1 MNEKIKLFIPHIAA
15 IIIFIVFSSV
25 YFSPLFNGY
34 NLKQNDIKQF
44 QGMSKEIV
52 DYRTQNNKE
61 PLWTNSMFSGMPA
74 YQISVI
80 HQNNYLIKVDR
91 LLQLNFALPR
101 PVGLL
106 FIAMLGFYIFALC
119 LRINPWLG
127 IVGAVAFG
135 FSTINI
141 LYIGAGHMT
150 KVNAIAY
157 MAPALGGLIL
167 AFRGKWL
174 LGSVIFAL
182 FFGLNLT
189 ANHLQMTYYL
199 VFLLFAVAVAEGIR
213 LLIEKKYLYLGKA
226 IGGLAIGGVLGLLPS
241 SSNLQTTLEY
251 SKYTTRGA
259 TDLTIE
265 PKGQNKNQSKKE
277 GLDVDYILEYN
288 YGKGEI
294 LSLIAPNAKGA
305 KDDYLGNDE
314 DIMMN
319 VDPSYAQQIGQM
331 NHYWGGQRMSG
342 GAIYFGAVM
351 FVFFL
356 FGLIFLKDSLRWP
369 FLAISILCLALAAK
383 DPGGL
388 NDFFIHKF
396 PLYNKFRDS
405 KMILVLLQLII
416 PALGIIF
423 LDRFFKA
430 DFSIDFSGL
439 NSQINSKNKI
449 LFRQIEKA
457 KIAGVCSGL
466 SEYFKI
472 DVKIIRILFLIMTF
486 IFGLGPIAY
495 LIFWSSIPP
504 NYVEKKI
511 SSNEIIGN
519 KISFLIVSCTITT
532 LLIILFAFPSISGS
546 FLRSDEIQ
554 QFNQATKGVTDVQNL
569 SFINGLKTELIKV
582 RTDIYKAELGRTLFL
597 VLLGIGIILISVYTK
612 ISKYL
617 IIAVAFICIAVDN
630 IGVSKRYLN
639 NEETEGVY
647 TSYEEENASILPT
660 LPQQADLS
668 ILQEEQVN
676 VPNFTKKVQDF
687 KSNMINSGT
696 YKQLSDDNLM
706 NQLAAF
712 SVLNLNT
719 NYRVLNFSGPFN
731 ETNTSYFHKSI
742 GGYHGAKL
750 KRYQELIDFYL
761 ADEINVIN
769 KEISEVKNV
778 KLREYASTM
787 NISKEQ
793 AQGVFDSIQ
802 INELPVQNANVMNM
816 LNVKYIHVDKTKKAV
831 KNTNTN
837 GNAWFAQRIIRVK
850 SANEEMLA
858 LGKNDL
864 KTTAIIH
871 QEFKNVNSD
880 YKLDSNAK
888 IELTKYDVTEM
899 TYKSKN
905 SVKAAAI
912 FSEIYYPEGWNCY
925 LDGKKIENFRTNY
938 VLRGAMIPAGSHV
951 ITWRFEPKSFETSS
965 TWSLIGSILTLV
977 IFVGVCSMEVK
988 SLKFDQVRN
997 DEK

>member
-1 MNEKIKLFIPHIAA
+1 MNEKIKLLIPHVAA
-15 IIIFIVFSSV
+15 LIIFIVFSSV
-25 YFSPLFNGY
+25 YFSPLFNGF

-52 DYRTQNNKE
+52 DYRIQNEKE

-101 PVGLL
+101 PVGLMFL
-106 FIAMLGFYIFALC
+106 AMLGFYIFALC
-119 LRINPWLG
+119 LRVNPWLG
-127 IVGAVAFG
+127 IVGAIAFG

-199 VFLLFAVAVAEGIR
+199 VFLLFAVALAEGIR
-213 LLIEKKYLYLGKA
+213 LLIEKNYLDLGKA
-226 IGGLAIGGVLGLLPS
+226 VGGLAIGGVLGLLPS
-241 SSNLQTTLEY
+241 FSNLQTTLEY

-265 PKGQNKNQSKKE
+265 PKGQTKKQSKKE

-331 NHYWGGQRMSG
+331 NRYWGGQRMSG
-342 GAIYFGAVM
+342 GAIYFGVVM

-369 FLAISILCLALAAK
+369 FLAVSLLCLLLAAK
-383 DPGGL
+383 DPGGM

-405 KMILVLLQLII
+405 KMILVLLQVMI

-423 LDRFFKA
+423 LDRFFKKENVWG
-430 DFSIDFSGL
+430 DKKSL
-439 NSQINSKNKI
+439 
-449 LFRQIEKA
+449 L
-457 KIAGVCSGL
+457 IAGGAITFLGL
-466 SEYFKI
+466 
-472 DVKIIRILFLIMTF
+472 
-486 IFGLGPIAY
+486 
-495 LIFWSSIPP
+495 
-504 NYVEKKI
+504 
-511 SSNEIIGN
+511 
-519 KISFLIVSCTITT
+519 
-532 LLIILFAFPSISGS
+532 ILFAFPSISGS

-554 QFNQATKGVTDVQNL
+554 QFSQATKGVTDVQNL
-569 SFINGLKTELIKV
+569 SFINGLKSELIKV

-597 VLLGIGIILISVYTK
+597 ALLAIGIILISVYTK
-612 ISKYL
+612 ISKYVV
-617 IIAVAFICIAVDN
+617 IAFAFICITADN
-630 IGVSKRYLN
+630 IGISKRYLN

-660 LPQQADLS
+660 FPQQADLT
-668 ILQEEQVN
+668 ILQEEQDN
-676 VPNFTKKVQDF
+676 VPNFASKVQNF
-687 KSNMINSGT
+687 KSKIMNTREFES
-696 YKQLSDDNLM
+696 LSDDNLLS
-706 NQLAAF
+706 QLAAF
-712 SVLNLNT
+712 SVLSLNT

-769 KEISEVKNV
+769 KEISAVKNV

-816 LNVKYIHVDKTKKAV
+816 LNVKYIHIDKTKKAV
-831 KNTNTN
+831 KNTNAF
-837 GNAWFAQRIIRVK
+837 GNAWFAQKIVRVK

-858 LGKNDL
+858 LSKNDL
-864 KTTAIIH
+864 KRTAIIH
-871 QEFKNVNSD
+871 QEFKNVNSAT
-880 YKLDSNAK
+880 KTDSNAQIK
-888 IELTKYDVTEM
+888 LIKYDLREM
-899 TYKSKN
+899 TYKSNN
-905 SVKAAAI
+905 SVAAAAI

-925 LDGKKIENFRTNY
+925 LDGKTIENFRANY
-938 VLRGAMIPAGSHV
+938 VLRGVVIPAGSHT
-951 ITWRFEPKSFETSS
+951 ISWKFEPKSFEKSS
-965 TWSLIGSILTLV
+965 TWSLIGSILTLI
-977 IFVGVCSMEVK
+977 IFIGVCSLEIK
-988 SLKFDQVRN
+988 NFSFDQVKK
-997 DEK
+997 D

>member
-1 MNEKIKLFIPHIAA
+1 MNEKIKLIIPHVAA
-15 IIIFIVFSSV
+15 LIIFVVFSSV

-52 DYRTQNNKE
+52 DYRIQNGNE
-61 PLWTNSMFSGMPA
+61 PLWTNAMFSGMPA

-80 HQNNYLIKVDR
+80 HHNNYLIKVDR
-91 LLQLNFALPR
+91 FLQFNFALTR
-101 PVGLL
+101 PVGLMFL
-106 FIAMLGFYIFALC
+106 AMLGFYIFALC
-119 LRINPWLG
+119 LRVNPWLG
-127 IVGAVAFG
+127 IVGAIAFG

-182 FFGLNLT
+182 FFGLNIT

-213 LLIEKKYLYLGKA
+213 LLIEKKYLDLGKA
-226 IGGLAIGGVLGLLPS
+226 VGGLAIGGVLGLLPS
-241 SSNLQTTLEY
+241 FSNLQTTLEY

-265 PKGQNKNQSKKE
+265 PKGQTKKQSKKE

-319 VDPSYAQQIGQM
+319 IDPSYAQQIGQM
-331 NHYWGGQRMSG
+331 NRYWGGQRMSG
-342 GAIYFGAVM
+342 GAIYFGVVM

-369 FLAISILCLALAAK
+369 FLAISLLCLSLASK

-405 KMILVLLQLII
+405 KMILVLLQVMI

-423 LDRFFKA
+423 LDRFFKKENVWG
-430 DFSIDFSGL
+430 DKKSL
-439 NSQINSKNKI
+439 
-449 LFRQIEKA
+449 L
-457 KIAGVCSGL
+457 IAGGA
-466 SEYFKI
+466 I
-472 DVKIIRILFLIMTF
+472 TF
-486 IFGLGPIAY
+486 FGL
-495 LIFWSSIPP
+495 
-504 NYVEKKI
+504 
-511 SSNEIIGN
+511 
-519 KISFLIVSCTITT
+519 
-532 LLIILFAFPSISGS
+532 ILFAFPSISGS

-554 QFNQATKGVTDVQNL
+554 QFSQATKGVTDVQNL

-597 VLLGIGIILISVYTK
+597 ALLAIGIILISVYTK
-612 ISKYL
+612 ISRY
-617 IIAVAFICIAVDN
+617 IVIAFAFICISADN

-647 TSYEEENASILPT
+647 TSYEEQNASILPT
-660 LPQQADLS
+660 IPQQADLT

-676 VPNFTKKVQDF
+676 VPNFASKVENF
-687 KSNMINSGT
+687 KSKLMNTSEFES
-696 YKQLSDDNLM
+696 LSDDNLLS
-706 NQLAAF
+706 QLAAF
-712 SVLNLNT
+712 SVLSLNT

-769 KEISEVKNV
+769 KEISAVKNV

-816 LNVKYIHVDKTKKAV
+816 LNVKYIHIDKTKKAV
-831 KNTNTN
+831 KNTNAF
-837 GNAWFAQRIIRVK
+837 GNAWFAQKIVRVK

-858 LGKNDL
+858 LSKNDL
-864 KTTAIIH
+864 KKTAIIH
-871 QEFKNVNSD
+871 QEFKNVNSVT
-880 YKLDSNAK
+880 KTDSNAQIK
-888 IELTKYDVTEM
+888 LIKYGLREM
-899 TYKSKN
+899 TYKSTN
-905 SVKAAAI
+905 SVEAAAI

-925 LDGKKIENFRTNY
+925 IDGKNVDNFRANY
-938 VLRGAMIPAGSHV
+938 VLRGVVIPAGSHT
-951 ITWRFEPKSFETSS
+951 ISWKFEPKSFEKSS
-965 TWSLIGSILTLV
+965 TWSLIGSILTLIV
-977 IFVGVCSMEVK
+977 FIGVCSLEIK
-988 SLKFDQVRN
+988 NFSFDQVRK
-997 DEK
+997 D

>member
-1 MNEKIKLFIPHIAA
+1 MNEKLKLVIPHAAA

-44 QGMSKEIV
+44 QGMSKDIA
-52 DYRTQNNKE
+52 DFRIQNEKE

-80 HQNNYLIKVDR
+80 HHNNYLIKVDR

-101 PVGLL
+101 PVGLMFL
-106 FIAMLGFYIFALC
+106 AMLGFYIFALC
-119 LRINPWLG
+119 LRVNPWLG
-127 IVGAVAFG
+127 IVGAIAFG

-213 LLIEKKYLYLGKA
+213 LLIDKNYLDLGKA
-226 IGGLAIGGVLGLLPS
+226 IGGLAIGGVLSLLPS
-241 SSNLQTTLEY
+241 FSNLQTTLEY

-265 PKGQNKNQSKKE
+265 PKGQTKKQSKKE

-314 DIMMN
+314 DIMLN
-319 VDPSYAQQIGQM
+319 VDPNYSQLIGQM
-331 NHYWGGQRMSG
+331 NRYWGGQRMSG
-342 GAIYFGAVM
+342 GAIYFGVVM

-356 FGLIFLKDSLRWP
+356 FGLVFLKDSLRWP
-369 FLAISILCLALAAK
+369 FLAVSLLCMFLAAK
-383 DPGGL
+383 DPGGI

-405 KMILVLLQLII
+405 KMILVLLQVMI
-416 PALGIIF
+416 PALGILF
-423 LDRFFKA
+423 LDRLFKKEHVWG
-430 DFSIDFSGL
+430 DKKSYL
-439 NSQINSKNKI
+439 
-449 LFRQIEKA
+449 
-457 KIAGVCSGL
+457 IAGGAITCIGL
-466 SEYFKI
+466 
-472 DVKIIRILFLIMTF
+472 
-486 IFGLGPIAY
+486 
-495 LIFWSSIPP
+495 
-504 NYVEKKI
+504 
-511 SSNEIIGN
+511 
-519 KISFLIVSCTITT
+519 
-532 LLIILFAFPSISGS
+532 ILFAFPSISGS
-546 FLRSDEIQ
+546 FLRADEIQ
-554 QFNQATKGVTDVQNL
+554 QFNQETKGVTDVQNL

-597 VLLGIGIILISVYTK
+597 ALLGIGLILISVYTK
-612 ISKYL
+612 ISKYF
-617 IIAVAFICIAVDN
+617 IIAFAFICIAADN

-668 ILQEEQVN
+668 ILQEEQKN
-676 VPNFTKKVQDF
+676 VSNFTSRVQDF
-687 KSNMINSGT
+687 KSKMMNSS
-696 YKQLSDDNLM
+696 QFQSLSDDGLL

-712 SVLNLNT
+712 SVLNLNS

-769 KEISEVKNV
+769 KEISAVKNV
-778 KLREYASTM
+778 KLRDYASTM

-793 AQGVFDSIQ
+793 AQGIFDSIQ
-802 INELPVQNANVMNM
+802 INELSVQNAKVMNM

-837 GNAWFAQRIIRVK
+837 GNAWFAQKIVRVK
-850 SANEEMLA
+850 SANEEMLE
-858 LGKNDL
+858 LGKNNL
-864 KTTAIIH
+864 KSTAIVH
-871 QEFKNVNSD
+871 QEFKHVSSSNE
-880 YKLDSNAK
+880 LDSNAK
-888 IELTKYDVTEM
+888 IQLTKYDLREL
-899 TYKSKN
+899 TYKSTN
-905 SVKAAAI
+905 SVSAPAI

-925 LDGKKIENFRTNY
+925 VDGKKVENFRANY

-951 ITWRFEPKSFETSS
+951 ISWKFEPKSFETSS
-965 TWSLIGSILTLV
+965 TWSLIGSILTLLTF
-977 IFVGVCSMEVK
+977 IGICSLEVK
-988 SLKFDQVRN
+988 NLSFDQFGK
-997 DEK
+997 D

>member
-1 MNEKIKLFIPHIAA
+1 MNEKLKLLIPHAAA
-15 IIIFIVFSSV
+15 IIIFIIFSSV

-44 QGMSKEIV
+44 QGMSKDIA
-52 DYRTQNNKE
+52 DYRIQNEKE

-80 HQNNYLIKVDR
+80 HNNNYLIKVDR

-101 PVGLL
+101 PVGLMFL
-106 FIAMLGFYIFALC
+106 AMLGFYIFALC
-119 LRINPWLG
+119 LRVNPWLG
-127 IVGAVAFG
+127 IVGAIAFG

-213 LLIEKKYLYLGKA
+213 LLIEKNYLDLGKA
-226 IGGLAIGGVLGLLPS
+226 VGGLAIGGVLSLLPS
-241 SSNLQTTLEY
+241 FSNLQTTLEY

-265 PKGQNKNQSKKE
+265 PKGQTKKQSKKE

-314 DIMMN
+314 DIMLN
-319 VDPSYAQQIGQM
+319 VDPNYSQQIGQM
-331 NHYWGGQRMSG
+331 NRYWGGQRMSG
-342 GAIYFGAVM
+342 GAIYFGMVM

-369 FLAISILCLALAAK
+369 FLAVSLLCLFLAAK
-383 DPGGL
+383 DPGGI

-405 KMILVLLQLII
+405 KMILVLLQVMI
-416 PALGIIF
+416 PALGILF
-423 LDRFFKA
+423 LDRFFKKEHVWG
-430 DFSIDFSGL
+430 DKKTWL
-439 NSQINSKNKI
+439 
-449 LFRQIEKA
+449 
-457 KIAGVCSGL
+457 IAGGCITFLGL
-466 SEYFKI
+466 I
-472 DVKIIRILFLIMTF
+472 
-486 IFGLGPIAY
+486 
-495 LIFWSSIPP
+495 
-504 NYVEKKI
+504 
-511 SSNEIIGN
+511 
-519 KISFLIVSCTITT
+519 
-532 LLIILFAFPSISGS
+532 LLIFPSISGS
-546 FLRSDEIQ
+546 FLRAEEIQ

-569 SFINGLKTELIKV
+569 SYISGLKSELIEV
-582 RTDIYKAELGRTLFL
+582 RKSIYQLDMFRSIVLIILSTAIIFLFSNLTRDVKNNQSESKPNKNSNFGPRSISVLTTAVLLIIGRVLLKRLFIDQSGLSVILLL
-597 VLLGIGIILISVYTK
+597 VLGFFVVLILSFRTKVYENIFILI
-612 ISKYL
+612 I
-617 IIAVAFICIAVDN
+617 FILVSFDN

-660 LPQQADLS
+660 FPQQSDLS
-668 ILQEEQVN
+668 IMQEEQKN
-676 VPNFTKKVQDF
+676 VSNFTSKVQDF
-687 KSNMINSGT
+687 KSKMMNSS
-696 YKQLSDDNLM
+696 QFQSLSDDGLL

-712 SVLNLNT
+712 SVLNLNS

-769 KEISEVKNV
+769 KEISAVKNV

-793 AQGVFDSIQ
+793 AQGIFDSIQ
-802 INELPVQNANVMNM
+802 INELPVQNAKVMNM

-837 GNAWFAQRIIRVK
+837 GNAWFAQKIVRVK
-850 SANEEMLA
+850 SANEEMLE
-858 LGKNDL
+858 LGKNNL
-864 KTTAIIH
+864 KSTAIVH
-871 QEFKNVNSD
+871 QEFKHVSSSNE
-880 YKLDSNAK
+880 LDSNAK
-888 IELTKYDVTEM
+888 IQLTKYDLREL
-899 TYKSKN
+899 TYKSTN
-905 SVKAAAI
+905 SVSAPAI

-925 LDGKKIENFRTNY
+925 VDGKKVENFRANY

-951 ITWRFEPKSFETSS
+951 ITWKFEPKSFESSS
-965 TWSLIGSILTLV
+965 TWSLIGSILTLLTF
-977 IFVGVCSMEVK
+977 IGVCSLEVK
-988 SLKFDQVRN
+988 NLSFDRFGKN
-997 DEK
+997 

>member
-1 MNEKIKLFIPHIAA
+1 MNEKIKLLIPHVAA
-15 IIIFIVFSSV
+15 LILFIVFSSV
-25 YFSPLFNGY
+25 YFSPLFNGF

-52 DYRTQNNKE
+52 DYRIQNEKE

-101 PVGLL
+101 PVGLMFL
-106 FIAMLGFYIFALC
+106 AMLGFYIFALC
-119 LRINPWLG
+119 LRVNPWLG
-127 IVGAVAFG
+127 IVGAIAFG

-199 VFLLFAVAVAEGIR
+199 VFLLFAVALAEGIR
-213 LLIEKKYLYLGKA
+213 LLIEKNYLDLGKA
-226 IGGLAIGGVLGLLPS
+226 VGGLAIGGVLGLLPS
-241 SSNLQTTLEY
+241 FSNLQTTLEY

-265 PKGQNKNQSKKE
+265 PKGQNKKQSKKE

-331 NHYWGGQRMSG
+331 NRYWGGQRMSG
-342 GAIYFGAVM
+342 GAIYFGVVM

-369 FLAISILCLALAAK
+369 FLAVSLLCLALASK

-405 KMILVLLQLII
+405 KMILVLLQVMI

-423 LDRFFKA
+423 LDRFFKKENVWG
-430 DFSIDFSGL
+430 DKKSL
-439 NSQINSKNKI
+439 
-449 LFRQIEKA
+449 L
-457 KIAGVCSGL
+457 IAGGAITFLGL
-466 SEYFKI
+466 
-472 DVKIIRILFLIMTF
+472 
-486 IFGLGPIAY
+486 
-495 LIFWSSIPP
+495 
-504 NYVEKKI
+504 
-511 SSNEIIGN
+511 
-519 KISFLIVSCTITT
+519 
-532 LLIILFAFPSISGS
+532 ILFAFPSISGS

-554 QFNQATKGVTDVQNL
+554 QFSQATKGVTDVQNL
-569 SFINGLKTELIKV
+569 SFINGLKSELIKV

-597 VLLGIGIILISVYTK
+597 ALLAIGIILISVYTK
-612 ISKYL
+612 ISKYVV
-617 IIAVAFICIAVDN
+617 IAFAFICITADN
-630 IGVSKRYLN
+630 IGISKRYLN

-660 LPQQADLS
+660 FPQQADLT
-668 ILQEEQVN
+668 ILQEEQAN
-676 VPNFTKKVQDF
+676 VPNFTSKVQNF
-687 KSNMINSGT
+687 KSKIMNTREFES
-696 YKQLSDDNLM
+696 LSDDNLLS
-706 NQLAAF
+706 QLAAF
-712 SVLNLNT
+712 SVLSLNT

-769 KEISEVKNV
+769 KEISAFKNV

-816 LNVKYIHVDKTKKAV
+816 LNVKYIHIDKTKKAV
-831 KNTNTN
+831 KNTNAF
-837 GNAWFAQRIIRVK
+837 GNAWFAQKIVRVK

-858 LGKNDL
+858 LSKNDL
-864 KTTAIIH
+864 KKTAIIH
-871 QEFKNVNSD
+871 QEFKNVNSAT
-880 YKLDSNAK
+880 KTDSNAQIK
-888 IELTKYDVTEM
+888 LIKYDLREM
-899 TYKSKN
+899 TYKSNN
-905 SVKAAAI
+905 SVAAAAI

-925 LDGKKIENFRTNY
+925 VDGKTIENFRANY
-938 VLRGAMIPAGSHV
+938 VLRGVVIPAGSHT
-951 ITWRFEPKSFETSS
+951 ISWKFEPKSFEKSS
-965 TWSLIGSILTLV
+965 TWSLIGSILTLI
-977 IFVGVCSMEVK
+977 IFIGVCSLEIKNFSFVQVK
-988 SLKFDQVRN
+988 KD
-997 DEK
+997 